1 MSATTLLD
9 SPLFNRTAIKPFDL
23 RARAGQ
29 LATWLTALVL
39 LAAAFFAGPASAAV
53 DLRVESRPIG
63 NPIEAYVTVTDA
75 AGQSGRRAHGR
86 QFHAHAGR
94 QSDHDPAGRLLATPV
109 GKPGQERL
117 GRVRDGLQREHLRSC
132 NPRRDAKRRGR
143 LYQRDER
150 R

>member
-1 MSATTLLD
+1 MSATTLPD

-75 AGQSGRRAHGR
+75 AGNPVGGLT
-86 QFHAHAGR
+86 AGSFTLTLDGT
-94 QSDHDPAGRLLATPV
+94 SDPDPAGRLLAAAV
-109 GKPGQERL
+109 SESGQERL
-117 GRVRDGLQREHLRSC
+117 GRVRDGLQREHL
-132 NPRRDAKRRGR
+132 GR
-143 LYQRDER
+143 LPRAPR
-150 R
+150 WRAR